1 MVFVKYRLILTE
13 GFSMSKIIE
22 SRFGTLVDTRRVAL
36 GAASNVVKKGAF
48 YVFSI
53 RLEADDIRE
62 YSFTNRQRAVSARE
76 VLVGHLEQKIIHNQ
90 KQKAV

>member
-1 MVFVKYRLILTE
+1 MVFFKYKYNFVGEI
-13 GFSMSKIIE
+13 SMSKIIE

-76 VLVGHLEQKIIHNQ
+76 VLIGHLEQKIIHNR